1 MANMTKDD
9 EDVDV
14 DNSPSPVSG
23 CLSIKLDAA
32 DPKAKD
38 RYSSPKANL
47 CSGPLLI
54 VKEPKYLADTYLPTD
69 PQAGAKEKLRKQN
82 FVQSNPIC
90 LCHKVYV
97 SQYSSEED
105 KNFKPKQSKMV
116 HLQSQAV

>member
-47 CSGPLLI
+47 CSGPLFSEI
-54 VKEPKYLADTYLPTD
+54 TKISGGYIS
-69 PQAGAKEKLRKQN
+69 
-82 FVQSNPIC
+82 SN
-90 LCHKVYV
+90 
-97 SQYSSEED
+97 
-105 KNFKPKQSKMV
+105 
-116 HLQSQAV
+116 